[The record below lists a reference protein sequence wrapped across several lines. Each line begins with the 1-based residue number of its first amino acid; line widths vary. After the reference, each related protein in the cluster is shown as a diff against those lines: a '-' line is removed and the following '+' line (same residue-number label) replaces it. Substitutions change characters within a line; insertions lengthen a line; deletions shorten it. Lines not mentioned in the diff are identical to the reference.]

1 MSKCTDVTSI
11 ADRQFVDGNS
21 CAATSVSNCHHSL
34 FLGSHTSSW
43 PLGAGKPI
51 LTARASGYACF
62 NIAMHRL
69 ANGSS
74 AASGTTH
81 RKSHNSEPAHAT
93 GSPRRRGRNY
103 SKRLR
108 PLEIEECPFA
118 NLPEKKAGRW
128 GAGLTAEKM
137 REYRWLKPQLV
148 GQFEFVEWTDVSH
161 LRHTKFIA
169 LREDKKAKD
178 VVREK

>member
-1 MSKCTDVTSI
+1 MLTSARVRVGFRPAYSGVELEMSFQDCWLRCRNAPTS
-11 ADRQFVDGNS
+11 RLLRTGNS
-21 CAATSVSNCHHSL
+21 WTEIRAQLLQFSNCHHSL

-103 SKRLR
+103 SKSSGLWKSKNAHSQTFRRRR
-108 PLEIEECPFA
+108 PD
-118 NLPEKKAGRW
+118 AGAR
-128 GAGLTAEKM
+128 
-137 REYRWLKPQLV
+137 
-148 GQFEFVEWTDVSH
+148 
-161 LRHTKFIA
+161 A
-169 LREDKKAKD
+169 LQR
-178 VVREK
+178 RR